1 MRKLHISLVYCF
13 KVFIL
18 SILPMSAYAHTGGEA
33 LVSMFSGFSHPFLG
47 IDHILVMIAV
57 GMWSVI
63 SGGYRLWLFP
73 LLFMLAMLVG
83 AMLNFSG
90 MEMNGIE
97 SWVAFS
103 VLALGCIVRQ
113 NREIP
118 TIFASG
124 LVIVFALGHGY
135 VHAAEIGSDTSVNS
149 YAMGFLIA
157 TALLQ
162 GTGMAIGVFG
172 PVVLKKIKNI
182 FGLICALTGIVML
195 AGI

>member
-13 KVFIL
+13 KVFML
-18 SILPMSAYAHTGGEA
+18 SILPMSAYAHTGGEV
-33 LVSMFSGFSHPFLG
+33 LVRTFAGFSHPFLG
-47 IDHILVMIAV
+47 IDHLLVMIAI
-57 GMWSVI
+57 GMWAVI
-63 SGGYRLWLFP
+63 SGGYRLWLLP

-90 MEMNGIE
+90 LEMNGIE

-103 VLALGCIVRQ
+103 VLALGCIVGQ

-135 VHAAEIGSDTSVNS
+135 VHAAEIGSGGSVNG

-157 TALLQ
+157 TAILHF
-162 GTGMAIGVFG
+162 TGMAIGLFG

-182 FGLICALTGIVML
+182 FGFICALTGIVIL